1 MFNDTQEIIFKI
13 PLKKLLL
20 ILLLLENMSY
30 ICEQTCTLM
39 ITNMEKKNNHLVIM
53 AGGIGSRFWPMSTPE
68 RPKQFIDVLG
78 CGRTLLQLT
87 ADRFKG
93 VCPPENIWVVTSE
106 SYADIVKE
114 QLPEIPETNILKE
127 PCRRNTAPCIAYV
140 SWRIK
145 KLNPKANVVV
155 SPSDHIV
162 MDVKE
167 FERVILSSL
176 KFTSSTDAILTLG
189 MKPNRPETGYGYIQA
204 DLSFSSARNKEVFRV
219 DSFKEKPDFETASKY
234 IQKNNYFWNAGIFVW
249 NVSTIVNAF
258 RVYQPAISEIFEGL
272 MPVYGTADEQA
283 AVNVEFPKCENIS
296 VDYAIMEKVEEIF
309 VFPANF
315 GWSDLGTWG
324 SLHEHTPK
332 DAYGNACIGQN
343 ISLFESRNCMIHT
356 TQEKKVVVQGLDGYI
371 VAEKDGTLLICK
383 LSEEQR
389 IKQFSE

>member
-1 MFNDTQEIIFKI
+1 MADQ
-13 PLKKLLL
+13 
-20 ILLLLENMSY
+20 
-30 ICEQTCTLM
+30 
-39 ITNMEKKNNHLVIM
+39 NNHLVIM

-68 RPKQFIDVLG
+68 KPKQFIDVLG

-87 ADRFKG
+87 VDRFKG
-93 VCPPENIWVVTSE
+93 ICNAENIWVVTSA
-106 SYADIVKE
+106 SYVDLVRE
-114 QLPEIPETNILKE
+114 QLPEIPEENILKE

-145 KLNPKANVVV
+145 SKCPHANIVV

-162 MDVKE
+162 MNPTE
-167 FERVILSSL
+167 FQRVIQSCLGFVGES
-176 KFTSSTDAILTLG
+176 DAIITLG

-204 DLSFSSARNKEVFRV
+204 DLSASSVRNKEVFRV
-219 DSFKEKPDFETASKY
+219 DSFREKPDLKTAEKY
-234 IQKNNYFWNAGIFVW
+234 IQKNNYFWNAGIFIW

-258 RVYQPAISEIFEGL
+258 RVYQPAISEIFESML
-272 MPVYGTADEQA
+272 PYYGTPKEQEVIDEK
-283 AVNVEFPKCENIS
+283 FPQCENIS

-324 SLHEHTPK
+324 SLQEHVAH
-332 DAYGNACIGQN
+332 DAYGNACIGNN
-343 ISLFESRNCMIHT
+343 IKVYDTHNCMIHT
-356 TQEKKVVVQGLDGYI
+356 TLEKKVVVQGLDGYI
-371 VAEKDGTLLICK
+371 VAEKDDTLLICK